1 MTQLITLAKIDEITN
16 FIRNKINIQPKIGII
31 LGSGLGSLADRLDNA
46 TRIPYDQLPYW
57 PISTVVGH
65 QGQLVVGSLENQPVL
80 IMQGRIHFYEGY
92 DSTQITLPIRVMQRL
107 GIQEVIIT
115 NAAGGIN
122 QSFKVGDIM
131 LITDHINF
139 VGMAGNTPL
148 RGSNLDEFG
157 PRFPDMSQAY
167 DRELLGLARQVAQ
180 ENEIVMREGVYVYL
194 AGPSFETP
202 AELRFLQTIGCDA
215 VGMSTVPEVII
226 ARHSGMRV
234 LGLSSIT
241 NIASLDGNKAADH
254 EEVLEAG
261 RHVVPNLINLIR
273 GILRKI

>member
-1 MTQLITLAKIDEITN
+1 MTQLIPLAKIDEITN

-167 DRELLGLARQVAQ
+167 DRELLSLARQVAQ

>member
-31 LGSGLGSLADRLDNA
+31 LGSGLGSLADIVDKA

-167 DRELLGLARQVAQ
+167 DRELLGLARQVAK
-180 ENEIVMREGVYVYL
+180 ENEILMREGVYVYL

>member
-1 MTQLITLAKIDEITN
+1 MTQLIPLAKIDEITN

-107 GIQEVIIT
+107 GIQDVIIT

-167 DRELLGLARQVAQ
+167 DRELLGLARQVAK